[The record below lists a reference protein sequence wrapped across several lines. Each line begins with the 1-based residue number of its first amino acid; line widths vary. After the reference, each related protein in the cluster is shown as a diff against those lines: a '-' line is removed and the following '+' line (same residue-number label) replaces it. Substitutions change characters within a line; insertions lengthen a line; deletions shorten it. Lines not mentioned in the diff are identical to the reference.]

1 MTAFSM
7 PHFARAAIHSGPA
20 ACNGMAGFVAP
31 GRVCDGVVMAWIELD
46 GAVNVRDLGNLP
58 TEDGQKT
65 ARARLLRADNL
76 QDLSAADVRKLAHD
90 IGVTTVVDLR
100 SSHELAAEGPAP
112 LDAVAGVRHAHHP
125 VLPEVGFNTDV
136 VADALLARDRMD
148 KVRYPRDP
156 VCGHYLGYLED
167 RPDQVVGALRSI
179 AHAGGAAV
187 VHCAAGKDRT
197 GVVVA
202 LALTVAGV
210 PAEAVVADYAASGE
224 RTEAIM
230 ARLRRSRLY
239 SRDVNSKP
247 ADLQRPRAET
257 MAAFLEQMDARY
269 GGVASWLTDHGLSAA
284 DLDAL
289 RVKLRAGA

>member
-1 MTAFSM
+1 
-7 PHFARAAIHSGPA
+7 
-20 ACNGMAGFVAP
+20 
-31 GRVCDGVVMAWIELD
+31 MAWIELE
-46 GAVNVRDLGNLP
+46 GAVNVRDLGDLP
-58 TEDGQKT
+58 TTDGQKT
-65 ARARLLRADNL
+65 VRARLLRADNL
-76 QDLSAADVRKLAHD
+76 QELSAGDVTKLVRD

-100 SSHELAAEGPAP
+100 SSNELAAEGAAP

-125 VLPEVGFNTDV
+125 VLAEVGANTDV
-136 VADALLARDRMD
+136 IADALLARDRQD
-148 KVRYPRDP
+148 KSRYPRDP

-167 RPDQVVGALRSI
+167 RPDQAVGALRSI
-179 AHAGGAAV
+179 AHAEGAAL

-239 SRDVNSKP
+239 ARDIDSKP
-247 ADLQRPRAET
+247 ADLHRPRPET
-257 MAAFLEQMDARY
+257 MTAFLEQMDARY
-269 GGVASWLTDHGLSAA
+269 DGVASWLADHGFSAA
-284 DLDAL
+284 DLQAL
-289 RVKLRAGA
+289 RAKLRADA

>member
-1 MTAFSM
+1 
-7 PHFARAAIHSGPA
+7 
-20 ACNGMAGFVAP
+20 
-31 GRVCDGVVMAWIELD
+31 MAWIELE
-46 GAVNVRDLGNLP
+46 GAVNVRDLGDLP

-65 ARARLLRADNL
+65 ERARLLRADNL
-76 QDLSAADVRKLAHD
+76 QELSAADIATLVRD

-100 SSHELAAEGPAP
+100 SSNELAAEGPAP
-112 LDAVAGVRHAHHP
+112 LDAVAGVRHVHHP
-125 VLPEVGFNTDV
+125 VLAEVGSNTDMI
-136 VADALLARDRMD
+136 ADALLTRQQQD
-148 KVRYPRDP
+148 KSRYPRDP

-179 AHAGGAAV
+179 AHAKGAAL

-210 PAEAVVADYAASGE
+210 PAPAVAADYAASGE

-239 SRDVNSKP
+239 ARDINSKP
-247 ADLQRPRAET
+247 ANLHRPRAET
-257 MAAFLEQMDARY
+257 MMAFLEQMDARY
-269 GGVASWLTDHGLSAA
+269 GGVPSWLTDHGLSAA
-284 DLDAL
+284 DLGVM
-289 RVKLRAGA
+289 RVRLRAGA

>member
-1 MTAFSM
+1 
-7 PHFARAAIHSGPA
+7 
-20 ACNGMAGFVAP
+20 
-31 GRVCDGVVMAWIELD
+31 MAWIELE
-46 GAVNVRDLGNLP
+46 GAVNVRDLGDLP

-65 ARARLLRADNL
+65 VRARLLRADNL
-76 QDLSAADVRKLAHD
+76 QDLSAADVRKLVHD

-100 SSHELAAEGPAP
+100 STNELEAEGPAP

-125 VLPEVGFNTDV
+125 VLPEVGASTDV
-136 VADALLARDRMD
+136 IADALLARDRLD
-148 KVRYPRDP
+148 KSRYPQDP

-179 AHAGGAAV
+179 AHAQGATV

-210 PAEAVVADYAASGE
+210 PAQAVVADYAATGE

-239 SRDVNSKP
+239 ARDINSRP
-247 ADLQRPRAET
+247 APLHRPRAET
-257 MAAFLEQMDARY
+257 MTAFLEQMDARF
-269 GGVASWLTDHGLSAA
+269 GGVPSWLTDHGLSAA

-289 RVKLRAGA
+289 RVKLRAGATY